1 MMSELD
7 PNQACRRSAALRAFT
22 LRPRDAVVIST
33 DNAPYDWPPLAAN
46 PDPMTTEILQQQRI
60 EWRSRPAR
68 EHTGRAMIGLVIIA
82 GLTAVIFAGFG
93 PWWALGA
100 CVVLLLSLHRFYF
113 PSRFVIDEQGITAA
127 FLLRSRSLRWQDI
140 RRFVHDQNGGYLS
153 TRSRASWL
161 DAYTGMHLL
170 LGPQPQTVINCI
182 KHQLQRT
189 SRLSSDAPKEA
200 RPMAH
205 GPVSDGNTP

>member
-60 EWRSRPAR
+60 EWRSHPAR

-153 TRSRASWL
+153 TRSRASS
-161 DAYTGMHLL
+161 APGSRIASGTCLL
-170 LGPQPQTVINCI
+170 KRRDPWRESYCL
-182 KHQLQRT
+182 RT
-189 SRLSSDAPKEA
+189 RRAAGTKQAGRRRSS
-200 RPMAH
+200 
-205 GPVSDGNTP
+205 